1 MKEITIGANEEGKR
15 LDSFLKSYLKEAS
28 GSFIYKM
35 LRKKNITLNNK
46 KADGK
51 EKLSSG
57 DSIKLFFSDETFE
70 KFRGQKES
78 SGFKNLGDAL
88 KTFGEFPVV
97 FEDDNIVL
105 VNKPWGV
112 LSQRAS
118 QDDLSLNEWLID
130 YLYDK
135 GELTKESLST
145 YRPSICNRLDRN
157 TSGLIIC
164 AKTLIG
170 ARKMNE
176 IIKDRSVEK
185 YYRTIVTGRI
195 KDGLSLKGFLKKDE
209 KTNKV
214 TIKDKDPKDDS
225 YSYIE
230 TEYEPVEY
238 IKDTDLTLLEV
249 KLVTGK
255 PHQIRA
261 HLASIGHPII
271 GDVKYGGKKIKGL
284 NTQLLHSYRLVF
296 PDNMGEPF
304 TDIEGREFIA
314 QLPDKFKEF
323 LE

>member
-1 MKEITIGANEEGKR
+1 M
-15 LDSFLKSYLKEAS
+15 
-28 GSFIYKM
+28 
-35 LRKKNITLNNK
+35 
-46 KADGK
+46 
-51 EKLSSG
+51 
-57 DSIKLFFSDETFE
+57 
-70 KFRGQKES
+70 
-78 SGFKNLGDAL
+78 
-88 KTFGEFPVV
+88 
-97 FEDDNIVL
+97 
-105 VNKPWGV
+105 NKPWGV

-209 KTNKV
+209 KSNKV
-214 TIKDKDPKDDS
+214 TIKDKDPKDES

-238 IKDTDLTLLEV
+238 IKDRDLTLLEV

-261 HLASIGHPII
+261 HLSSIGHPII

>member
-1 MKEITIGANEEGKR
+1 MKEITVGVNEEGKR

-78 SGFKNLGDAL
+78 SGFKNLRDAL

-195 KDGLSLKGFLKKDE
+195 KDGLSLIGFLKKDE

-230 TEYEPVEY
+230 TEYDPIEY
-238 IKDTDLTLLEV
+238 IKDRDLTLLEV

-261 HLASIGHPII
+261 HLSSIGHPII

>member
-1 MKEITIGANEEGKR
+1 MKEITVGVNEEGKR

-78 SGFKNLGDAL
+78 SGFKNLRDAL

-195 KDGLSLKGFLKKDE
+195 KDGLSLIGFLKKDE

-238 IKDTDLTLLEV
+238 IKDRDLTLLEV

-261 HLASIGHPII
+261 HLSSIGHPII